1 MCCNA
6 KNPKQRWV
14 QQLVLNKFAALRWQI
29 MATDN
34 VNHLK
39 QGFPTCGTRTTG
51 GTQTAARWY
60 AESFQ
65 KQSLNKNTLR
75 ELKISR
81 KIEHTTSIL
90 ILKDGKNDTVADK
103 RL

>member
-1 MCCNA
+1 M
-6 KNPKQRWV
+6 
-14 QQLVLNKFAALRWQI
+14 LGYILYILN
-29 MATDN
+29 
-34 VNHLK
+34 

-51 GTQTAARWY
+51 GTRTAVRWY
-60 AESFQ
+60 AESFR
-65 KQSLNKNTLR
+65 KQSLNKNTLIK
-75 ELKISR
+75 LKILR